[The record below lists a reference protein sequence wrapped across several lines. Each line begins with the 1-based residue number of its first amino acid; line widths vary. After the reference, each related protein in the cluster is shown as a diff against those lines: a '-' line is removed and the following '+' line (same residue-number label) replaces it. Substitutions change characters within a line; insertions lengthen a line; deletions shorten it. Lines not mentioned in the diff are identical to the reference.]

1 MIPVNYVVIS
11 FDGDY
16 AILRDDNNNE
26 NRVAIALLPE
36 GIRVGTKLLF
46 ECFEYSIV
54 G

>member
-1 MIPVNYVVIS
+1 MIPINYVVIS

-46 ECFEYSIV
+46 EFFEYSIV